1 MDLTYSFMIP
11 LLENLVQATH
21 SYGWA
26 IVALTVIIRL
36 LMWPLVAKQTESMQK
51 MSKISPIM
59 KEVQT
64 RYKDQPEILQKKLA
78 DLMMKNKANPVG
90 GCLPMLIQLPIFLAL
105 FATFSGPPFGDKPIE
120 AFVKVKEGSGIE
132 RQVKKETSGG
142 ELPYVSKDG
151 QIAKVTIFPGEVTI
165 GQGEEVEFGSRAVD
179 GKLPGD
185 YQPIWHV
192 LKDNKTVKK
201 EVATIDEKTGHA
213 TFKEPGDYKVV
224 ATIPGVAKDENF
236 GFINGLG
243 KVATGAKLLKP
254 ENFDALIL
262 IFGFGITMYFSSKL
276 NTGMQAK
283 KDEPL
288 DEQQRVMQ
296 DTMKFMPIVLTG
308 TFFFIPLPVGVLVY
322 MVVSNIIQTLQTWIL
337 MRKPAP
343 PIINV
348 LDDDDEPIP
357 ATAKKSKKKSQTSE
371 NKNGKGSTDG
381 KVVPLTQKKES
392 KKLDTKNDNTVDITK
407 AAANKSSK
415 SKRRNRKKKKK

>member
-26 IVALTVIIRL
+26 IVALTVIVRL

-59 KEVQT
+59 KQVQE

-78 DLMMKNKANPVG
+78 ELMMKNKANPVG

-120 AFVKVKEGSGIE
+120 AHVKVKSGSEVE
-132 RQVKKETSGG
+132 RKVEKETSGG
-142 ELPYVSKDG
+142 ELPYVGRDG
-151 QIAKVTIFPGEVTI
+151 SVAKVTVFPGQVTV
-165 GQGEEVEFGSRAVD
+165 GQGEDVDFGSRAVD
-179 GKLPGD
+179 GTLAPD
-185 YQPIWHV
+185 YAPTWE
-192 LKDNKTVKK
+192 LYKDNKKVDAD
-201 EVATIDEKTGHA
+201 VASIDAKTGHA
-213 TFKEPGDYKVV
+213 TFQKEGDYKVV
-224 ATIPGVAKDENF
+224 AMIHGIAKDESF
-236 GFINGLG
+236 LFINGLG
-243 KVATGAKLLKP
+243 KVATGVKLLKP
-254 ENFDALIL
+254 ENFDALLL
-262 IFGFGITMYFSSKL
+262 IVGFGITMYFSSKL
-276 NTGMQAK
+276 NQGTTAK

-322 MVVSNIIQTLQTWIL
+322 MVVSNIIQTFQTWIL

-348 LDDDDEPIP
+348 LDDDDLPP
-357 ATAKKSKKKSQTSE
+357 AGGNGKKKTESKSSGGNKEGQDNKVVAIAKKKE
-371 NKNGKGSTDG
+371 EGKLNIADDAKGDEATVST
-381 KVVPLTQKKES
+381 
-392 KKLDTKNDNTVDITK
+392 
-407 AAANKSSK
+407 AKSSK
-415 SKRRNRKKKKK
+415 TKRRNRKKKKK